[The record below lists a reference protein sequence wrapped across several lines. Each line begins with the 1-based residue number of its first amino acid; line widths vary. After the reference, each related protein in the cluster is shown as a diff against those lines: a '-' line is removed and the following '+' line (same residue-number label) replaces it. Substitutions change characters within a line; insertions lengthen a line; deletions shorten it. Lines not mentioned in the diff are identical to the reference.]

1 MAAYILQKRIPG
13 KELKIALLNPPL
25 GGSSAGP
32 LGALLKPSSGAPLAV
47 RWALARAPN
56 SSPED
61 LLVSSSGGSHH
72 APPPRL
78 VLLHPPLDMRLTGD
92 DWG

>member
-1 MAAYILQKRIPG
+1 MAPYILQKRIPG

-47 RWALARAPN
+47 RWAFAGAQN
-56 SSPED
+56 SSPEV

-72 APPPRL
+72 APPRL
-78 VLLHPPLDMRLTGD
+78 FLLHPPLDMRLTGD
-92 DWG
+92 DRG